1 MITWKRRLLALY
13 QYAHQQRI
21 DNMNAQFKEIA
32 KEAFIIAYKENF
44 GNITISC
51 EASGVG
57 RTQYK
62 TWLKDDPEFA
72 KRLAEIE
79 PEEIMLDFGEQKLME
94 RIARGDTLAT
104 MFLLKTRGK
113 RRGYIEKTEV
123 AHEGDV
129 VKQITVNVVKP
140 NQIGD
145 IMKQIDGDEHKALP
159 EGEIINFDTQT
170 EPGMV
175 VPAYKAGES
184 DEIPLYN
191 HDKGELLDINE
202 DGEYEE

>member
-1 MITWKRRLLALY
+1 
-13 QYAHQQRI
+13 
-21 DNMNAQFKEIA
+21 MNAQFKEIA

-62 TWLKDDPEFA
+62 TWLKDDPDFA

-129 VKQITVNVVKP
+129 VKQITVNVIKP

-145 IMKQIDGDEHKALP
+145 VMKQIDGDEHKSLP
-159 EGEIINFDTQT
+159 EGEIVNFDTQV
-170 EPGMV
+170 EPAMI

-202 DGEYEE
+202 DGDYEE